1 MIKKQQHSPFSNQ
14 KAWSHHQTIYW
25 FWPSIVQVNLQ
36 LKLKEL
42 TQMKNFTFTLW
53 RTFMN
58 HFDSF
63 LKSAESEISYLDTI
77 NISLVLAGDIIH
89 PRFTRVVF
97 VCVCVC
103 FLSLQKCWVEGI
115 YPSLV
120 SIKNFFFFTN
130 MLSSIQF
137 SRSVI
142 YGSLR
147 PHGLQHIVHKCAEK
161 YHFQLLPGILFKNVW
176 FSK

>member
-77 NISLVLAGDIIH
+77 NIFLVLAGDIIH

-97 VCVCVC
+97 VCVCV
-103 FLSLQKCWVEGI
+103 FSLSPKVLSRR
-115 YPSLV
+115 YLSFF
-120 SIKNFFFFTN
+120 SINKKFFFLYKHAQFN
-130 MLSSIQF
+130 SVQPLS
-137 SRSVI
+137 
-142 YGSLR
+142 
-147 PHGLQHIVHKCAEK
+147 HIR
-161 YHFQLLPGILFKNVW
+161 LFATPW
-176 FSK
+176 TAAYSP

>member
-97 VCVCVC
+97 VCVCV
-103 FLSLQKCWVEGI
+103 FSLSPKVLSRR
-115 YPSLV
+115 YLSFF
-120 SIKNFFFFTN
+120 SINKNFFFSLQTC
-130 MLSSIQF
+130 SVQF
-137 SRSVI
+137 SSAAQS
-142 YGSLR
+142 YMALCDPMDCST
-147 PHGLQHIVHKCAEK
+147 
-161 YHFQLLPGILFKNVW
+161 
-176 FSK
+176 